1 MEVSGSSW
9 CVRAARRQELGNASS
24 AERICARMDTFDED
38 GIREKASVKKSDE
51 LRRAK
56 EKAAQNDRIAH
67 QNVRAFHCTED

>member
-1 MEVSGSSW
+1 MAPFA
-9 CVRAARRQELGNASS
+9 CAAQELGNASS